1 MKNALDIMQSQDQDK
16 IRRHQDLERIK
27 AEVRASMN
35 NEANEY
41 VHQEIAR
48 AHTQMYA
55 EIDRQVKL
63 KTGADTQLEV
73 VDLTEEIPMSQNR
86 N

>member
-1 MKNALDIMQSQDQDK
+1 MQSQDQDR

-48 AHTQMYA
+48 AHT
-55 EIDRQVKL
+55 
-63 KTGADTQLEV
+63 
-73 VDLTEEIPMSQNR
+73 
-86 N
+86 

>member
-1 MKNALDIMQSQDQDK
+1 MKNALDILQSQDQDK

-41 VHQEIAR
+41 VHKEIAN
-48 AHTQMYA
+48 AHTLMYA
-55 EIDRQVKL
+55 EIER
-63 KTGADTQLEV
+63 
-73 VDLTEEIPMSQNR
+73 
-86 N
+86 